1 MKKFLAIG
9 HCCHDR
15 IGDRLELGGT
25 VSFVSFLAAGLGL
38 KVEVVTS
45 LGDDFLFA
53 HDFSKRGITLH
64 RQISAN
70 TTQFF
75 NSYVDVHRKQVLEKR
90 AQNID
95 PLFLKS
101 KVTDYNI
108 VLFAP
113 IANEVDFTLSRL
125 FPSSLKVATIQGALR
140 TWNENGEV
148 SFTTMNWSNLKG
160 VDVVVFSE
168 EDINYDKAILS
179 DIQKNVHHFVL
190 TKAEKGCEVYF
201 NGQVKTFPAFKA
213 DKAKDYTGAG
223 DVFAISYI
231 LAFYS
236 SRNISFSARFAN
248 AAASL
253 SIENIGLKS
262 LPTFSSIRARMSK
275 A

>member
-1 MKKFLAIG
+1 MISYLRMILISVASPYIAKKVLIPLS
-9 HCCHDR
+9 
-15 IGDRLELGGT
+15 IL
-25 VSFVSFLAAGLGL
+25 
-38 KVEVVTS
+38 
-45 LGDDFLFA
+45 
-53 HDFSKRGITLH
+53 
-64 RQISAN
+64 N
-70 TTQFF
+70 T
-75 NSYVDVHRKQVLEKR
+75 YEDVHRKQVLEKR

-101 KVTDYNI
+101 KATDYNI

-140 TWNENGEV
+140 AWNEDGEV
-148 SFTTMNWSNLKG
+148 SFTAMNWSNLKG

-168 EDINYDKAILS
+168 EDINYDRSILR
-179 DIQKNVHHFVL
+179 DIQKNVNHFVM
-190 TKAEKGCEVYF
+190 TKAEKGCEVYL
-201 NGQVKTFPAFKA
+201 NGYFKSFPAFKVE
-213 DKAKDYTGAG
+213 KAKDYTGAG

-253 SIENIGLKS
+253 SIENIGLKR
-262 LPTFSSIRARMSK
+262 LPTFSAIRARMSK